1 MGRAATAAAA
11 RPKEATPGRTGRVRD
26 RVRRRPSAADGPA
39 STSSAAAGMHR
50 RVSGRHGAGR
60 AAAAAAALSS
70 AIAVPVRVANAPFGR
85 AVRARTAGL
94 LDALLAGRGWIAL
107 IGVLLAGIVFFNV
120 DLLQMNR
127 DIARDAE
134 KASALGREN
143 ARLRLTLARLGSSER
158 IQEAAAGLGLVLPAP
173 GEVRYLK
180 ARPAVDA
187 RRAAKR
193 ITEPND
199 SLAPP
204 VPSAATTLLPET
216 GMPTTTPPATTPP
229 TTTTPPAGTTATA
242 PPAGTT
248 TPPAT
253 TTPPTTTAPPV
264 TTTPA
269 VPQTTTPPT
278 ATDPTTGLPTG

>member
-11 RPKEATPGRTGRVRD
+11 RPQAATEGRA
-26 RVRRRPSAADGPA
+26 RRAP
-39 STSSAAAGMHR
+39 AAAGTRPGRIRTRAR
-50 RVSGRHGAGR
+50 RGSGRHRPRVPAVARLAHAGA
-60 AAAAAAALSS
+60 LP
-70 AIAVPVRVANAPFGR
+70 IRVLNAPFAR
-85 AVRARTAGL
+85 ALRARTSSV
-94 LDALLAGRGWIAL
+94 LDALLSGRGWIAL

-180 ARPAVDA
+180 AHPAVDA

-193 ITEPND
+193 ITEPNEA
-199 SLAPP
+199 LVPPAPEP
-204 VPSAATTLLPET
+204 TAPSAAPAATTSIPPT
-216 GMPTTTPPATTPP
+216 TTTTPPTGAAPAP
-229 TTTTPPAGTTATA
+229 TTTTPPAAAATT

-248 TPPAT
+248 
-253 TTPPTTTAPPV
+253 PT
-264 TTTPA
+264 
-269 VPQTTTPPT
+269 VPQTTTPPA
-278 ATDPTTGLPTG
+278 ATGVAAPTTTGQPVG

>member
-11 RPKEATPGRTGRVRD
+11 RPQAATEGRA
-26 RVRRRPSAADGPA
+26 RRAP
-39 STSSAAAGMHR
+39 AAAGTRPGRIRTRAR
-50 RVSGRHGAGR
+50 RGSGRHRPRVPAVARLAHAGA
-60 AAAAAAALSS
+60 LP
-70 AIAVPVRVANAPFGR
+70 IRVLNAPFAR
-85 AVRARTAGL
+85 ALRARTSSV
-94 LDALLAGRGWIAL
+94 LDALLSGRGWIAL

-180 ARPAVDA
+180 AHPVDA

-193 ITEPND
+193 ITEPNEA
-199 SLAPP
+199 LVPPAPEP
-204 VPSAATTLLPET
+204 TAPSAAPAATTSIPPT
-216 GMPTTTPPATTPP
+216 TTTTPPTGAAPAP
-229 TTTTPPAGTTATA
+229 TTTTPPAAAATT

-248 TPPAT
+248 
-253 TTPPTTTAPPV
+253 PT
-264 TTTPA
+264 
-269 VPQTTTPPT
+269 VPQTTTPPA
-278 ATDPTTGLPTG
+278 ATGVAAPTTTGQPVG

>member
-11 RPKEATPGRTGRVRD
+11 RPEGTTVAGPGGAQNRYD
-26 RVRRRPSAADGPA
+26 
-39 STSSAAAGMHR
+39 HR
-50 RVSGRHGAGR
+50 
-60 AAAAAAALSS
+60 
-70 AIAVPVRVANAPFGR
+70 
-85 AVRARTAGL
+85 RARTARSRLGGRRARATARSASGRSALRLPAAALAGL
-94 LDALLAGRGWIAL
+94 SSAGALPIRVVNAPFARTLRARTTTILDALLSGRGWIAL

-180 ARPAVDA
+180 ARPELDA

-193 ITEPND
+193 ITAPND
-199 SLAPP
+199 TLMPPAPEPTAPTTTTPPTTTTAPP
-204 VPSAATTLLPET
+204 TTTPPAATTTTPPAAT
-216 GMPTTTPPATTPP
+216 TTTPPATT
-229 TTTTPPAGTTATA
+229 A
-242 PPAGTT
+242 PPATT

-253 TTPPTTTAPPV
+253 TASP
-264 TTTPA
+264 
-269 VPQTTTPPT
+269 TTTPP
-278 ATDPTTGLPTG
+278 ASSPQPTTPPTIDPATGQPIG